1 MLWGIVGFLITIG
14 LLVSIH
20 EWGHFWVARRFN
32 VKIIRFSLGFGKPL
46 LTWRGK
52 KDGTLYTLALI
63 PLGGY
68 VQMLGEQANEPVAE
82 EDKSRTFQAQKPWK
96 RFLIAFAGPA
106 VNLLFAVVAFSGLY
120 LYGVQGLRPE
130 IVFVQPDSIAAQA
143 GLKSGDIIQS
153 IDGKAVKLSADAH
166 VELIGAPRSNDVPI
180 TVLHDGQAEKL
191 YLDLKSL
198 RAGDEMAMDKA
209 TGIYLADEWLPA
221 KIANVLPDSAA
232 AAMGLKPGDDVVSL
246 NGQFVDIIR
255 LSQAIRQLP
264 GKSVDLAI
272 RRNGKILTLSGTLG
286 QRVLD
291 GKDYGFLG
299 VEWVRPNLSA
309 YQTIERYGLGDAVI
323 HGWNKMFDYIRLTYD
338 MFGKM
343 ITGKVSLDNM
353 GGPITIG
360 DAAGKTLRYGTDV
373 FLNFL
378 GIISLSLAAINLLP
392 IPMLD
397 GGHMLFY
404 ALEMIRGKP
413 LSERTMQW
421 SFRIGAAFVYTFMGF
436 VVFKDI
442 WKYLL

>member
-1 MLWGIVGFLITIG
+1 MLWGIAGFLITIG

-46 LTWRGK
+46 LTRRGK

-63 PLGGY
+63 PLGGF
-68 VQMLGEQANEPVAE
+68 VQMLGEEPDEQVPEA
-82 EDKSRTFQAQKPWK
+82 DKLRTFQAQKPWK

-106 VNLLFAVVAFSGLY
+106 VNLIFAALAFSALY

-130 IVFVQPDSIAAQA
+130 VVFVQPDSIAARA
-143 GLKSGDIIQS
+143 GLKSGDIIQT
-153 IDGKAVKLSADAH
+153 IDGKTVKLSADAH
-166 VELIGAPRSNDVPI
+166 VALIGAPRTDAVAI
-180 TVLHDGQAEKL
+180 TVLNNGQSEKL
-191 YLDLKSL
+191 FLDLKTL

-221 KIANVLPDSAA
+221 KIQDVLPDTSA
-232 AAMGLKPGDDVVSL
+232 AAMGLKPGDDIVSL
-246 NGQFVDIIR
+246 DGQSVDIIR
-255 LSQAIRQLP
+255 LSQALRNRP
-264 GKSVDLAI
+264 GEMIHLEI
-272 RRNGKILTLSGTLG
+272 RRNGKILTVSGKLG
-286 QRVLD
+286 QRVFD
-291 GKDYGFLG
+291 GKAYGFLG
-299 VEWVRPNLSA
+299 VQWVNPNLKA
-309 YQTIERYGLGDAVI
+309 YQTVERYSIGDAFI
-323 HGWNKMFDYIRLTYD
+323 HGWDKMFSYIRLTYD

-404 ALEMIRGKP
+404 GLEMIRGKP
-413 LSERTMQW
+413 LSERTMKW
-421 SFRIGAAFVYTFMGF
+421 SFRIGAAFVYTLMGF
-436 VVFKDI
+436 VVLKDI